1 MSDNSYYTLNSNS
14 QPCVAT
20 IGFFD
25 GVHRGHQFL
34 IANVMEEA
42 KRAGLASLVITFDR
56 HPRQVLNQ
64 AYQPQLLTTLE
75 SKLQLISLT
84 GVDNVAVL
92 RFSKEMAS
100 LTAKEFMRQVLAES
114 LNVKVLVIGYDNRF
128 GHDRTEGFDDYVA
141 YGRELGIQVVQAK
154 SYTLDNMKVSSSLI
168 RSFLEGG
175 EVEMASHC
183 LNRPFELCGTVKKG
197 FQEGRKLGFPTANL
211 DLGNSGQIIP
221 KDGVYAVWA
230 TVDGHSHR
238 WPAMMDIGSRPTFGG
253 SQLSLE
259 VNIIGFHGNLY
270 DKQVKVQFVSRVRDN
285 RKFDSTD
292 SLAEQL
298 RKDQEYIIDKLNK
311 DIKLNQ

>member
-1 MSDNSYYTLNSNS
+1 MLDNCYYTLNGDPR
-14 QPCVAT
+14 PCVAT

-64 AYQPQLLTTLE
+64 DYQPRLLTTLE
-75 SKLQLISLT
+75 RKLQLISLT
-84 GVDNVAVL
+84 GVDNIAVL

-100 LTAKEFMRQVLAES
+100 LTARNFMGQVLANH
-114 LNVKVLVIGYDNRF
+114 LNVKTLVIGYDNRF

-154 SYTLDNMKVSSSLI
+154 SYTLDNMRVSSSLI

-175 EVEMASHC
+175 EVEMAAHC
-183 LNRPFELCGTVKKG
+183 LNRTFELSGTVGKG

-211 DLGNSGQIIP
+211 DLGDSSLLIP

-230 TVDGHSHR
+230 AVDGHSSLF
-238 WPAMMDIGSRPTFGG
+238 PAMMDIGSRPTFGG
-253 SQLSLE
+253 SRLSLE

-270 DKQVKVQFVSRVRDN
+270 GKRLKVQFVSRVRDN
-285 RKFDSTD
+285 RKFDSAE

-298 RKDQEYIIDKLNK
+298 RKDQDYIIKKLNK
-311 DIKLNQ
+311 EKQEN

>member
-1 MSDNSYYTLNSNS
+1 MFDDSYYTLNSNS

-42 KRAGLASLVITFDR
+42 KRVGLASLVITFDR

-64 AYQPQLLTTLE
+64 DYQPRLLTSLE
-75 SKLQLISLT
+75 RKLQLISLT

-100 LTAKEFMRQVLAES
+100 LTAKEFMRQVLAER

-128 GHDRTEGFDDYVA
+128 GHDRTEGFDDYAA

-154 SYTLDNMKVSSSLI
+154 SYTLDNMKVSSSLV

-175 EVEMASHC
+175 EVEMATRC
-183 LNRPFELCGTVKKG
+183 LNRPYELSGKVKKG

-211 DLGNSGQIIP
+211 DLGDNGQLIP
-221 KDGVYAVWA
+221 KEGVYAVWA
-230 TVDGHSHR
+230 AVDGHSR
-238 WPAMMDIGSRPTFGG
+238 LMPAMMDIGSRPTFGG
-253 SQLSLE
+253 SRLSLE
-259 VNIIGFHGNLY
+259 VNIIGFQGNLY
-270 DKQVKVQFVSRVRDN
+270 DKLVKVQFVSRVRDN
-285 RKFDSTD
+285 RKFDSAD

-298 RKDQEYIIDKLNK
+298 RKDQEHIMKKLHK
-311 DIKLNQ
+311 DSKRNQ

>member
-1 MSDNSYYTLNSNS
+1 MQGDSYYALNGDLR
-14 QPCVAT
+14 PCVAT

-42 KRAGLASLVITFDR
+42 RRRGLASLVITFDR

-75 SKLQLISLT
+75 RKLQLISLT

-100 LTAKEFMRQVLAES
+100 LTAREFMGQVLAER
-114 LNVKVLVIGYDNRF
+114 LNVKALVIGYDNRF

-141 YGRELGIQVVQAK
+141 YGRELGMQVVQAQ
-154 SYTLDNMKVSSSLI
+154 SYTLDNMKVSSSLV

-175 EVEMASHC
+175 EVEMAAHC
-183 LNRPFELCGTVKKG
+183 LNRPFELCGKVKKG

-211 DLGNSGQIIP
+211 DLGNGGQLIP
-221 KDGVYAVWA
+221 KEGVYAVWA
-230 TVDGHSHR
+230 SVDGHSR
-238 WPAMMDIGSRPTFGG
+238 PLPAMMDIGSRPTFGG
-253 SQLSLE
+253 SRLSLE

-270 DKQVKVQFVSRVRDN
+270 DKSVKVQFVSRVRDN
-285 RKFDSTD
+285 RKFDSVD

-298 RKDQEYIIDKLNK
+298 RKDQELVMKKLYKDNK
-311 DIKLNQ
+311 RN

>member
-1 MSDNSYYTLNSNS
+1 MFDDSYYTLNGNLR
-14 QPCVAT
+14 PCVAT

-34 IANVMEEA
+34 ISNVMEEA
-42 KRAGLASLVITFDR
+42 RRSGLASLVITFDR

-64 AYQPQLLTTLE
+64 DYQPNLLTTLE
-75 SKLQLISLT
+75 RKLQLISLT

-92 RFSKEMAS
+92 RFSKAMATLS
-100 LTAKEFMRQVLAES
+100 AKQFMRLILADR
-114 LNVKVLVIGYDNRF
+114 LNVKTLVIGYDNRF

-141 YGRELGIQVVQAK
+141 YGRELGIEVVRAK

-175 EVEMASHC
+175 EVEMAAHC
-183 LNRPFELCGTVKKG
+183 LSRPFELSGKVKKG

-211 DLGNSGQIIP
+211 DLGGSWMLIP

-230 TVDGHSHR
+230 TIDGHSRR

-253 SQLSLE
+253 GLLSLE
-259 VNIIGFHGNLY
+259 VNIIGFRGNLY

-285 RKFDSTD
+285 RKFDSVD
-292 SLAEQL
+292 SLAGQL
-298 RKDQEYIIDKLNK
+298 RKDQEQIIKKLN
-311 DIKLNQ
+311 DEIKRNQ

>member
-1 MSDNSYYTLNSNS
+1 MQGDSYYALNGDLR
-14 QPCVAT
+14 PCVAT

-42 KRAGLASLVITFDR
+42 RRRGLASLVITFDR

-75 SKLQLISLT
+75 RKLQLISLT

-100 LTAKEFMRQVLAES
+100 LTAREFMGQVLAER
-114 LNVKVLVIGYDNRF
+114 LNVKALVIGYDNRF

-141 YGRELGIQVVQAK
+141 YGRELGMQVVQAQ
-154 SYTLDNMKVSSSLI
+154 SYMLDNMKVSSSLV

-175 EVEMASHC
+175 EVEMAAHC
-183 LNRPFELCGTVKKG
+183 LNRPFELCGKVKKG

-211 DLGNSGQIIP
+211 DLGNGGQLIP
-221 KDGVYAVWA
+221 KEGVYAVWA
-230 TVDGHSHR
+230 SVDGHSR
-238 WPAMMDIGSRPTFGG
+238 PLPAMMDIGSRPTFGG
-253 SQLSLE
+253 SRLSLE

-270 DKQVKVQFVSRVRDN
+270 DKSVKVQFVSRVRDN
-285 RKFDSTD
+285 RKFDSVD

-298 RKDQEYIIDKLNK
+298 RKDQELVMKKLYKDNK
-311 DIKLNQ
+311 RN